1 MLQIK
6 LANNIEDFRNIE
18 DLAKEIWEEHYTP
31 IIGPDQVAY
40 MLNKFQ
46 SAVAIKNQIDDE
58 YQYFQVYIDD
68 ISVGYFSFIKRDTS
82 LFLSK
87 IYVLKKYRGKG
98 VGKFMMDFVLQK
110 AMQLNLISIVLT
122 VNKENKNS
130 IEAYEKMGFQNMGSL
145 VADIGNGFVMDDNK
159 MIKSLIY

>member
-6 LANNIEDFRNIE
+6 LANNKEDFRKIE

-31 IIGPDQVAY
+31 IIGPNQVAY
-40 MLNKFQ
+40 MLDKFQ
-46 SAVAIKNQIDDE
+46 SAVAIKNQINDG

-68 ISVGYFSFIKRDTS
+68 ISVGYFSFIKREAS

-98 VGKFMMDFVLQK
+98 VGKFMMNFVLQK
-110 AMQLNLISIVLT
+110 AMQLNLISIALT

-130 IEAYEKMGFQNMGSL
+130 IEAYEKMGFQSMGAL
-145 VADIGNGFVMDDNK
+145 VTDIGNGFVMDDKK
-159 MIKSLIY
+159 MVKSLI